1 MKMAAMVGIEPT
13 IAESKSAVLP
23 LHYIAVLGGL
33 TSSKLECPDMFCSLG
48 VLQLNADSDG
58 AASDHASLFERLG
71 ECVISQRDTVD
82 HDGCIGVVD
91 ALFLQDGSDGAVF
104 IGADLS
110 TGVRACNG
118 DIVKHVFD
126 LLCV

>member
-58 AASDHASLFERLG
+58 AASDNASLFERLG
-71 ECVISQRDTVD
+71 QSVLGQ
-82 HDGCIGVVD
+82 
-91 ALFLQDGSDGAVF
+91 
-104 IGADLS
+104 
-110 TGVRACNG
+110 
-118 DIVKHVFD
+118 
-126 LLCV
+126 